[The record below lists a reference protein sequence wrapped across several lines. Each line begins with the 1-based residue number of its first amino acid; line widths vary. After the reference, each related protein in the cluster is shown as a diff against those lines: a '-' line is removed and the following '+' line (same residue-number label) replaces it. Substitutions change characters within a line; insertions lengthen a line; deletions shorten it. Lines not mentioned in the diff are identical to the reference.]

1 MTSIPASM
9 PWIRLYTEM
18 LDDPKL
24 GRLPDATKW
33 RMCQLFL
40 FAGECDAEG
49 YLVNGKDSLTV
60 EDIAWRLRI
69 NSDELQSDLDLLTGM
84 GIIDCEDGTWMIVK
98 FSERQPRPQSEK
110 RKAWR
115 ERKRRQREQDPDT
128 SGTSEDV
135 TRESRVTHAGVTPTE
150 ERRVEKSRGEESI
163 SIAAN
168 AAPPQQP
175 PPKTTKPTP
184 KTAYTEGQRGF
195 LEKHGAKR
203 FKNLTQAEAVLGL
216 EQKHGT
222 RLLLEGATWSAKCGM
237 TLGKAVLSLETAL
250 PKWGEPK
257 SRGSPGDLPEAKSAA
272 VIRAW
277 AKEQGV

>member
-1 MTSIPASM
+1 M

-24 GRLPDATKW
+24 GRLPDSTKW

-49 YLVNGKDSLTV
+49 YLVNGTDSLTV
-60 EDIAWRLRI
+60 EDIAWRLRV
-69 NSDELQSDLDLLTGM
+69 DAAELQSDLDQLTDLD
-84 GIIDCEDGTWMIVK
+84 IVAFEDGTWMIVK

-115 ERKRRQREQDPDT
+115 ERKRRQREKDGTPDDT
-128 SGTSEDV
+128 PEDV
-135 TRESRVTHAGVTPTE
+135 TRDNAVNPAGFTATE
-150 ERRVEKSRGEESI
+150 KSRVEKRREEESR
-163 SIAAN
+163 SIAAD
-168 AAPPQQP
+168 AAPPP
-175 PPKTTKPTP
+175 RSPPKKGKSASKPGYTT
-184 KTAYTEGQRGF
+184 GQQGF

-203 FKNLTQAEAVLGL
+203 FKNRTQAEAVLTL
-216 EQKHGT
+216 EQLHGT
-222 RLLLEGATWSAKCGM
+222 TKLLEGATWTAKTGM
-237 TLGKAVLSLETAL
+237 TLGKAVLALETAL

-257 SRGSPGDLPEAKSAA
+257 SRASPDNLPEAKSAA

-277 AKEQGV
+277 AEEQGV